1 MALFK
6 DAIDRSKSYYSAVLE
21 NDTLVSS
28 EERFERSDDST
39 QVRLV
44 LLVIV
49 HPLRVKYV
57 MHRYKT
63 LLKTATIQTVT

>member
-44 LLVIV
+44 LLVI
-49 HPLRVKYV
+49 
-57 MHRYKT
+57 
-63 LLKTATIQTVT
+63 LK